1 MYKGQRFTVACS
13 VLGVPPTKEQ
23 SYQAANQWWDAKKA
37 EIDSAN
43 RPAQRPRLPLEDIV
57 GAWLGHP
64 PDDVTNDVLEGGPD
78 SSLPAEER
86 AAAVIKIFLGDI
98 LAELTTGQPL
108 PPRMAEMLGPA
119 RWQQIEAGIKGLRGE
134 PSAAPDKTVAAWA
147 GLWLQKQQQR
157 VDAGQM
163 TAARAA
169 NNRTCLEHFQTF
181 LGPQSDVAGIDAE
194 RLDGFYFHCLAKVAA
209 RRRDKGQGW
218 SVAYA
223 RDVFSVAR
231 AFVRWLVERDSIPPP
246 KNIGS
251 KSFEFGSPARAVTT
265 WTPEEFKRTVAE
277 APGKLKLALL
287 LMVNCGMTQVD
298 VSDLLDSEVDW
309 EAGRITRK
317 RSKTADQENVPTVS
331 YRLWPPTFKLLRQ
344 YRSGRERVLLT
355 EGGEPYVRT
364 RLNDQGKLV
373 KADGI
378 ASNFVHLK
386 RRLKLA
392 RPLKQL
398 RKLGATLLGGHKD
411 YGRFTS
417 YFLGHSPRTVA
428 DRHYV
433 VPPQQLFDKAVLWL
447 GQQAGQIE

>member
-1 MYKGQRFTVACS
+1 
-13 VLGVPPTKEQ
+13 L
-23 SYQAANQWWDAKKA
+23 AAK
-37 EIDSAN
+37 S
-43 RPAQRPRLPLEDIV
+43 
-57 GAWLGHP
+57 
-64 PDDVTNDVLEGGPD
+64 
-78 SSLPAEER
+78 
-86 AAAVIKIFLGDI
+86 F
-98 LAELTTGQPL
+98 
-108 PPRMAEMLGPA
+108 
-119 RWQQIEAGIKGLRGE
+119 RGE
-134 PSAAPDKTVAAWA
+134 PSADPDKTVAAWA

-194 RLDGFYFHCLAKVAA
+194 RLDGFYSCCLAKVAA

-223 RDVFSVAR
+223 KDVFSVAR
-231 AFVRWLVERDSIPPP
+231 AFVRWLVERDAIPPP
-246 KNIGS
+246 KNLGS
-251 KSFEFGSPARAVTT
+251 KSFDFGSPVRAVKT
-265 WTPEEFKRTVAE
+265 WTPEEFKRVVVE

-287 LMVNCGMTQVD
+287 LMANCGMTQVD
-298 VSDLLDSEVDW
+298 VSDLLDAEVDW
-309 EAGRITRK
+309 EGGRITRK

-344 YRSGRERVLLT
+344 YRSGGERVLLT

-386 RRLKLA
+386 RRLKL
-392 RPLKQL
+392 PHSLKQF
-398 RKLGATLLGGHKD
+398 RSLGATLLEGHRE
-411 YGRFTS
+411 YGRFKNH
-417 YFLGHSPRTVA
+417 FLGHSPRTVA

-433 VPPQQLFDKAVLWL
+433 VPSQELFDEAVTWL
-447 GQQAGQIE
+447 GRQLGQVE